1 MAEYSPHEPRCI
13 LCLNGALYC
22 NIPDIWQSLVRL
34 ALPNGR
40 FTRGHGDR
48 SEGKMALQ
56 LFEEEDNVTHWPC
69 LQRSQGMASLGQVWD
84 SDRRPNTIFRGTV
97 LHRQHNQPSAL
108 AKIRT
113 RLLDDYRDDDTF
125 CRSATVHD

>member
-13 LCLNGALYC
+13 LCLNGTLFC
-22 NIPDIWQSLVRL
+22 NIPDIWQGLVRL

-56 LFEEEDNVTHWPC
+56 LFEEEDDVTHWPC
-69 LQRSQGMASLGQVWD
+69 LQQSQGMASLGQVWA
-84 SDRRPNTIFRGTV
+84 SGRLPNTIFRGTV

-108 AKIRT
+108 AQIPARF
-113 RLLDDYRDDDTF
+113 LGDCRDGYSF